1 MTPILPL
8 QFGLPGGPEL
18 LIVLAII
25 VLLFGS
31 SKLPDLAR
39 SSGQALGEFKRG
51 RDELEDTIK
60 RGVEDATDDGDE
72 ITTESIQDVDRGSES
87 EEVQRHENADVTS

>member
-60 RGVEDATDDGDE
+60 RGVEDATIDGDE
-72 ITTESIQDVDRGSES
+72 ITTDAIQDVDPGSES
-87 EEVQRHENADVTS
+87 EEVQRHENADITS